1 MEGVSTKISG
11 DPWDQAWA
19 NIRHGRSTCDQ
30 RMKEDSVHKNAFKY
44 RERKPGSAFM
54 SYGRLALATNATT
67 IRLMNVCQSTASP
80 A

>member
-44 RERKPGSAFM
+44 RERRPGSALDPM
-54 SYGRLALATNATT
+54 EGLRWLPRLQPSN
-67 IRLMNVCQSTASP
+67 
-80 A
+80 